1 MELSSRPRRATTSP
15 IDIPGG
21 GDRHGQVIELHS
33 HSLTTDP
40 FSSNNSSLVSKT
52 STNLSLES
60 PFSSKSLLDC
70 PPVQSV
76 KDSRDSQSD
85 VHDMEEETSREDGES
100 VLNIVDFPTDEL
112 ILMVSALLNK
122 IVKANDETTDPSQ
135 QVVEDGEDEL
145 LAPVLAFYGKN
156 VPEIA
161 VVQYLERIQKYCPTT
176 NDIFLSLLVYF
187 DRISKNYGSSPDR
200 NGHVRQIFVMD
211 SGNIHRLLITGITIC
226 TKFMSDF
233 FYSNSRYAKV
243 GGISLQ
249 ELNHLELQFL
259 VLCDFKLLVSREE
272 MQKYADLLYKFGNH
286 Q

>member
-1 MELSSRPRRATTSP
+1 MELSSPPRRSTTSP

-21 GDRHGQVIELHS
+21 SKQDLIIAPHS
-33 HSLTTDP
+33 HSFKTDP
-40 FSSNNSSLVSKT
+40 CSSNNSSLVSKT
-52 STNLSLES
+52 STNPSLES

-70 PPVQSV
+70 PPVQAV
-76 KDSRDSQSD
+76 KKSLESEAKTHNLDD
-85 VHDMEEETSREDGES
+85 ETNEQNHENI
-100 VLNIVDFPTDEL
+100 LNMADFPTDEL
-112 ILMVSALLNK
+112 ILMIGALLNR
-122 IVKANDETTDPSQ
+122 IITANDETTYSSQ
-135 QVVEDGEDEL
+135 QVSQDAEDEL
-145 LAPVLAFYGKN
+145 LTPILAFYGKN

-161 VVQYLERIQKYCPTT
+161 VDQYLERIQKYCPTT

-187 DRISKNYGSSPDR
+187 DRISKNYGHCPERD
-200 NGHVRQIFVMD
+200 GCAKQMFVMD

-226 TKFMSDF
+226 TKFLSDF

-259 VLCDFKLLVSREE
+259 VLCDFKLLVSVEE
-272 MQKYADLLYKFGNH
+272 MQKYANLLYKFWND

>member
-1 MELSSRPRRATTSP
+1 MELSSPTRRATTSP

-21 GDRHGQVIELHS
+21 DRHVAVMGPHS
-33 HSLTTDP
+33 HSFKTDP

-52 STNLSLES
+52 STNPSLES

-70 PPVQSV
+70 PPVRAVKQSLE
-76 KDSRDSQSD
+76 SEANIHNSSD
-85 VHDMEEETSREDGES
+85 TTGGQDRKNVMN
-100 VLNIVDFPTDEL
+100 VADFPTDEL
-112 ILMVSALLNK
+112 ILMISALLNR
-122 IVKANDETTDPSQ
+122 IITANDETTDPSQ
-135 QVVEDGEDEL
+135 QLAEDAEDEL
-145 LAPVLAFYGKN
+145 LAPILAFYGKN
-156 VPEIA
+156 IPEIA

-187 DRISKNYGSSPDR
+187 DRISRNYGHLPDR
-200 NGHVRQIFVMD
+200 DGRTKQMFVMD
-211 SGNIHRLLITGITIC
+211 SGNIHRLLITGVTVC
-226 TKFMSDF
+226 TKFLSDF

-259 VLCDFKLLVSREE
+259 VLCDFKLLVSVEE
-272 MQKYADLLYKFGNH
+272 MQKYADLLYKFWND